1 MSFPIG
7 PDEDERLKV
16 LLETGALDPKQ
27 DPVLD
32 SLCEEVRQHFGVPMC
47 TITLLDRARQ
57 QIRAAQGLE
66 TGDTPRNAAFCN
78 YTILSD
84 EVFVVSD
91 ALADDRFR
99 DNPFVTGA
107 PFLRFYAGAPLIFLK
122 NIRLGALCL
131 LDTKPRSFSRG
142 DKAELQLFAE
152 RAVQE
157 IGARELQGP

>member
-1 MSFPIG
+1 MSFPIS

-16 LLETGALDPKQ
+16 LLETGALDPQQ

-152 RAVQE
+152 RAVQK
-157 IGARELQGP
+157 IAARELQGP